1 MNASEPLMTCRKSED
16 DVETGWERKPGTKP
30 RRDLS
35 TVWAAS
41 GIKECISLEQASM
54 GNKGTC
60 RPDVKERPQ
69 VGQPGESASTDAGH
83 RDGTIRSSFDDEETR
98 LSKGVVLFGHLH
110 RPTRKRRS
118 L

>member
-1 MNASEPLMTCRKSED
+1 MNASEPLMTCRKSQD
-16 DVETGWERKPGTKP
+16 DVETGQERQSGTKP
-30 RRDLS
+30 RRDLL

-41 GIKECISLEQASM
+41 GIKECMSLEQASM

-69 VGQPGESASTDAGH
+69 VGHPGKSASTNAGH
-83 RDGTIRSSFDDEETR
+83 RGGTTRSSYDGGETR